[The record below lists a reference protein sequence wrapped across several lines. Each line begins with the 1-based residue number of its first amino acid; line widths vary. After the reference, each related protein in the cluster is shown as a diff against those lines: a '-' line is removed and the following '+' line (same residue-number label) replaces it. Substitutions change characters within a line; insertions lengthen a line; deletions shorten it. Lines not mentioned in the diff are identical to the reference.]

1 MKKTQKN
8 SKIKYE
14 NKIKGIFML
23 NNQKNVLRK
32 IIAISF
38 LLFLAFV
45 LELLSRYTI
54 NGGIPCNYAF
64 FRIELIFIILI
75 GYLFGPKYGFWAS
88 LFYLLIHYV
97 LEFSFM
103 EVLLHHTHENHNH
116 IYNHKNE
123 HASKTLIFLYR
134 FFLPYIVCSFSGLFY
149 RKNLN
154 HLTKK
159 TPIIITLVLISV
171 VQIISSILFINLLQ
185 ENFAKKTF
193 LKWFIQSPSYS
204 WSLNIIYSFS
214 SVIVNNTIMGVL
226 FYLINLRL
234 KDNMEFLY
242 GFSKEN

>member
-1 MKKTQKN
+1 
-8 SKIKYE
+8 
-14 NKIKGIFML
+14 ML

-38 LLFLAFV
+38 LLFLAFG

-54 NGGIPCNYAF
+54 NATIPCNYAF

-116 IYNHKNE
+116 SHEHENE
-123 HASKTLIFLYR
+123 HASKALIFLYR

-149 RKNLN
+149 QKNLN

-159 TPIIITLVLISV
+159 IPIIITLVLISV

-193 LKWFIQSPSYS
+193 LKWFIPSPSYS
-204 WSLNIIYSFS
+204 WSLNLIYSFS
-214 SVIVNNTIMGVL
+214 SVIVSNTIIGAL

>member
-1 MKKTQKN
+1 
-8 SKIKYE
+8 
-14 NKIKGIFML
+14 ML

-32 IIAISF
+32 IIAVSF

-54 NGGIPCNYAF
+54 NAGIPCNYSF

-97 LEFSFM
+97 LEFYFM
-103 EVLLHHTHENHNH
+103 EMLLNHTHQNHNH
-116 IYNHKNE
+116 SHHHKNE
-123 HASKTLIFLYR
+123 NASKSFIFLYR
-134 FFLPYIVCSFSGLFY
+134 FFLPYFVCSFSGLFY

-171 VQIISSILFINLLQ
+171 VQITSSILFINLLQ
-185 ENFAKKTF
+185 ENFTKKTF
-193 LKWFIQSPSYS
+193 LKWFMQSPYYS
-204 WSLNIIYSFS
+204 WSFNLIYSFS
-214 SVIVNNTIMGVL
+214 SVIVSNTIIGAL

-242 GFSKEN
+242 GFSKEH

>member
-1 MKKTQKN
+1 
-8 SKIKYE
+8 
-14 NKIKGIFML
+14 ML
-23 NNQKNVLRK
+23 NNQKNILRK

-45 LELLSRYTI
+45 LELISRYTI
-54 NGGIPCNYAF
+54 NAGIPCHYAF

-75 GYLFGPKYGFWAS
+75 GYLFGPKYGFWSS

-103 EVLLHHTHENHNH
+103 ELLLHHINENHNH
-116 IYNHKNE
+116 SHNNKNE
-123 HASKTLIFLYR
+123 HVSEALIFLYR
-134 FFLPYIVCSFSGLFY
+134 FFLPYIVCSFSSLFY
-149 RKNLN
+149 QKNLN
-154 HLTKK
+154 HLAKK

-171 VQIISSILFINLLQ
+171 VQIVSSILFINLLQ
-185 ENFAKKTF
+185 ANFAHKTF

-204 WSLNIIYSFS
+204 WSLNLIYSFS
-214 SVIVNNTIMGVL
+214 SVIVSNSIIGVL

-242 GFSKEN
+242 GFSKAN